1 MSFMAAGYPILQPSD
16 MKRFYILL
24 LIILLASCDVSLMD
38 SGENTFPTPVPVPS
52 YDGLHPYEPASIGS
66 VVTEGRLVEVPYGFS
81 QMSDEQILS
90 LCYPSISE
98 FLGKGFL
105 AVLFEALGVDD
116 DSILSSDYVTA
127 RSRSVTFNAELHA
140 LDEGVVV
147 WKGYDEKAYVDL
159 DFLDV
164 IAECTSPSAVRFLLK
179 FIDGDEWNYSSND
192 ANVSG
197 SFGLSL
203 DAGIRKAGSDSD
215 EVPEVELKGYL
226 DTSFSSVFLDAI
238 SMKVNGNDLE
248 IHFPDI
254 LVRFRIIQGK
264 YVRFPFLDIAHNTFP
279 SAPVRC
285 CKNLVVF
292 LRLHRFK
299 AEYLYM
305 RPCIAAKMQP
315 CRHHFSIIEHHYGI
329 VRQHRRNIE
338 EMVLLDIVILVNKQ
352 FGRIP
357 SFERIF
363 CNPVIREGIIIVFYP
378 NVRYHISFNF
388 GREYSNKFLNP

>member
-1 MSFMAAGYPILQPSD
+1 

-24 LIILLASCDVSLMD
+24 LVILFASCDVSLMD

-52 YDGLHPYEPASIGS
+52 YDGLHPYEPASVGS

-90 LCYPSISE
+90 LCYPSVSE

-226 DTSFSSVFLDAI
+226 DTSFSSVFLDVI

-248 IHFPDI
+248 IHFPD
-254 LVRFRIIQGK
+254 QGLITLQGGLSIASSNLSTRGK
-264 YVRFPFLDIAHNTFP
+264 TDGSLPDLDGSEGEEVITNYYCPYMVYLDIA
-279 SAPVRC
+279 R
-285 CKNLVVF
+285 
-292 LRLHRFK
+292 
-299 AEYLYM
+299 AENFD
-305 RPCIAAKMQP
+305 A
-315 CRHHFSIIEHHYGI
+315 
-329 VRQHRRNIE
+329 
-338 EMVLLDIVILVNKQ
+338 
-352 FGRIP
+352 GRIFP
-357 SFERIF
+357 TLKELLTSSGGLGLE
-363 CNPVIREGIIIVFYP
+363 VIWNRLESLIWGSSAEDHITLGIEIMDDGTGKS
-378 NVRYHISFNF
+378 RYAKLSDWALLQLLFF
-388 GREYSNKFLNP
+388 

>member
-1 MSFMAAGYPILQPSD
+1 
-16 MKRFYILL
+16 MKLFYILL
-24 LIILLASCDVSLMD
+24 LVILFASCDVSLMD

-52 YDGLHPYEPASIGS
+52 YDGLHPYEPASVGS

-90 LCYPSISE
+90 LCYPSVSE

-226 DTSFSSVFLDAI
+226 DTSFSSVFLDVI

-248 IHFPDI
+248 IHFPD
-254 LVRFRIIQGK
+254 QGLITLQGGLSIASSNLSIRGK
-264 YVRFPFLDIAHNTFP
+264 TDGSLPDLDGSEGEEVITNYYCPYMVYLDID
-279 SAPVRC
+279 R
-285 CKNLVVF
+285 
-292 LRLHRFK
+292 
-299 AEYLYM
+299 AENFD
-305 RPCIAAKMQP
+305 A
-315 CRHHFSIIEHHYGI
+315 
-329 VRQHRRNIE
+329 
-338 EMVLLDIVILVNKQ
+338 
-352 FGRIP
+352 GRIFP
-357 SFERIF
+357 TLKELLTSSGGLGLE
-363 CNPVIREGIIIVFYP
+363 VIWNRLESLIWGSSAEDHITLGIEIMDDGTGKS
-378 NVRYHISFNF
+378 RYAKLSDWALLQLLFF
-388 GREYSNKFLNP
+388 